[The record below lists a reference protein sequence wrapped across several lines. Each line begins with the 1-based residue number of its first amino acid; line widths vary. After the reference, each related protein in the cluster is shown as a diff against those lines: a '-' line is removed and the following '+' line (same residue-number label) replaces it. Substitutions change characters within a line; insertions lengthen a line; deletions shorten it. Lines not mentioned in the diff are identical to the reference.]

1 MLALPNNR
9 WMVVGT
15 LRASMYFLMLSFP
28 ILCQSVSVQPGSPRG
43 EKVGE
48 SSQHTVYHGHHVTV
62 LKGKPLLFE
71 ATETRGLVVT
81 AAWPSL
87 L

>member
-1 MLALPNNR
+1 
-9 WMVVGT
+9 MVVGT
-15 LRASMYFLMLSFP
+15 LRASVYFPVLSFP
-28 ILCQSVSVQPGSPRG
+28 VFCQSLDVQPGSPRG

-48 SSQHTVYHGHHVTV
+48 SSQHIVYPGHHVTV

-71 ATETRGLVVT
+71 ATETRGRVVT
-81 AAWPSL
+81 AARPGL